1 MKMHTKLFCTSLVWI
16 SYCISSYAVGQAFT
30 TAPENLTEIKPTQK
44 IMSNLDVDSPEQFL
58 QIKEQ
63 YIGRL
68 YMLIPIYRAKTLWR
82 LPMRYRSTQL
92 QRKKTRV
99 RI

>member
-1 MKMHTKLFCTSLVWI
+1 MKMHTQLFCTSLVWI
-16 SYCISSYAVGQAFT
+16 SYCISSCAVGQGFT
-30 TAPENLTEIKPTQK
+30 TAPEIKPTQK
-44 IMSNLDVDSPEQFL
+44 IMNNLDVNSSQQNL

-82 LPMRYRSTQL
+82 LPMKYRSTQL